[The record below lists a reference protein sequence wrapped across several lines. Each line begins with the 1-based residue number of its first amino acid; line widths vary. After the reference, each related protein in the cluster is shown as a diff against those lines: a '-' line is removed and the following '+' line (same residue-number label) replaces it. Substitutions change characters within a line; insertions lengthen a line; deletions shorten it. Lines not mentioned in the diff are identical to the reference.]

1 VSEGV
6 RELSPGIVSDPARL
20 CGQPSIAG
28 RRVFAST
35 IANLVLE
42 GGDRD
47 EIADDY
53 TLTDAQIDDALAW
66 HEAGR
71 PE

>member
-1 VSEGV
+1 MSTV
-6 RELSPGIVSDPARL
+6 RELSPGIVSDPDRL

-28 RRVFAST
+28 RRTFAAT
-35 IANLVLE
+35 IANLVL
-42 GGDRD
+42 GGGERD

-53 TLTDAQIDDALAW
+53 CLTQQQIDAALAW

>member
-1 VSEGV
+1 MSQV
-6 RELSPGIVSDPARL
+6 RVLSRGIVADPDRL
-20 CGQPSIAG
+20 CGQPSIKG

-35 IANLVLE
+35 VANYVLE
-42 GGDRD
+42 GGDRR
-47 EIADDY
+47 ELADNY
-53 TLTDAQIDDALAW
+53 CLSQEQIDDALEW

>member
-1 VSEGV
+1 MSEV
-6 RELSPGIVSDPARL
+6 RELSPGIVADPERL

-28 RRVFAST
+28 RRIFASST
-35 IANLVLE
+35 ANFVLE
-42 GGDRD
+42 GGDRQEYAED
-47 EIADDY
+47 FD
-53 TLTDAQIDDALAW
+53 LSQQQIDDALAW